1 MGVVPIKKWVFRI
14 VHINNL
20 EYILTNGILNR
31 HHLKSD
37 PNYINIGDNNLI
49 EKRED
54 YLVGINPP
62 GGSLGEFVPFYFGS
76 LSPMLYKIKTGHNG
90 INKIAQENIIYL
102 CCEIKNIV
110 THCSNWCFT
119 NGHAKKAI
127 TEFYNDLSGLDEL
140 DWQTI
145 MAKFWNNTEDD
156 FDRMRRKQA
165 EFLVKGFVPIQC
177 VSKIVVLNEEKSEL
191 VQELINRFGLN
202 INVQVNPNKEFY
214 Y

>member
-20 EYILTNGILNR
+20 EFILKNGIINR
-31 HHLKSD
+31 HHSESD

-54 YLVGINPP
+54 YAIRIIPP
-62 GGSLGEFVPFYFGS
+62 GGSLGEFVPFYFGP

-90 INKIAQENIIYL
+90 IAKISQENIIYL

-110 THCSNWCFT
+110 THCSDWCYT

-127 TEFYNDLSGLDEL
+127 TEYYNDLSNLDEL
-140 DWQTI
+140 DWNTI
-145 MAKFWNNTEDD
+145 MSRFWNNTEDD

-165 EFLVKGFVPIQC
+165 EFLVRGSVPIQC
-177 VSKIVVLNEEKSEL
+177 VSNIVVLNEEKSKSVNEL
-191 VQELINRFGLN
+191 LNRFGLD
-202 INVQVNPNKEFY
+202 INVLINPKNEFY